1 MRFKFIS
8 DNRNEFPVETMC
20 RVMKVSSSGYYKWLK
35 MIPSARA
42 KRNDF
47 LTQEIRR
54 IFKASKQTYGSP
66 RIKAE
71 LNKLG
76 IKVSQPLVAKLMKRE
91 LIRSIIKRNYR
102 VTTDSS
108 HKYPVVTNKLMRDFK
123 VSRSNEVWVSDLTY
137 IFTNEGWLYLTT
149 VIDLFDRKVIGW
161 AISQTMKA
169 SETIIPA
176 FRMAKLNRPINKA
189 EKLIFHSDRGIQYA
203 CDEFVTELGKCE
215 NIERSMS
222 RKGDCWDNA
231 IAESFFKTIKVE
243 LIYRYKYQ
251 TRKEAA
257 LSIFEYIETWYNH
270 ERRHKH
276 LNNLTINEF
285 HKSINNRLKN
295 AA

>member
-1 MRFKFIS
+1 
-8 DNRNEFPVETMC
+8 MC
-20 RVMKVSSSGYYKWLK
+20 KVLKVSSSGYYKWRHQV
-35 MIPSARA
+35 PSARA
-42 KRNDF
+42 KRND
-47 LTQEIRR
+47 LLVQEIRR
-54 IFKASKQTYGSP
+54 IHKVSKQTYGSP

-71 LNKLG
+71 LNKEG
-76 IKVSQPLVAKLMKRE
+76 IKASQPLVAKLMRRE
-91 LIRSIIKRNYR
+91 HIRSIIKKKYR

-108 HKYPVVTNKLMRDFK
+108 HKYPVVANLLMRDFS

-161 AISQTMKA
+161 ALSKTMKTN
-169 SETIIPA
+169 ETIIPA
-176 FRMAKLNRPINKA
+176 FRMAKHNRPINKQQ
-189 EKLIFHSDRGIQYA
+189 KLIFHSDRGIQYA
-203 CDEFVTELGKCE
+203 CDEFVTAIGKHE

-251 TRKEAA
+251 SIQDAA
-257 LSIFEYIETWYNH
+257 LSIFEYIETWYNQK
-270 ERRHKH
+270 RRHKH

-285 HKSINNRLKN
+285 HKSINNNLKN